1 MVAGR
6 RCTGHRLDPEE
17 HPAPVR
23 RRDDVRRPDRPG
35 PGARGVAGRRPLLLR
50 DDREPH
56 HDRAGPRRP
65 RLLCREAGVLS
76 AVDNTFA
83 SPYLC
88 NPVALGFD
96 VALHSATKY
105 VGGHADLI
113 GGVACTSEE
122 LFRRL
127 RDTVIDLGGSMPP
140 LEAWLCLRGLATPAC
155 GWSTTAPPRR
165 SWRRRWRRTRPSS
178 TSTTRVCPTIR
189 STRSRRDSSA
199 TSAARSR
206 SRSPAGSS
214 RQPGRGGARDRLD
227 RGASAA

>member
-1 MVAGR
+1 MSDPRSVVGSRRAPCTPPAAAAGQLSSSMPIFQSSTFRFETNEEFARAIRFDGPGYVLAGVRQPDRRCVPVRDGRPGGVGVRDGFASGLAAISRCSSRSRRRGRGWSRGR
-6 RCTGHRLDPEE
+6 RCTGAPSRCCE

-56 HDRAGPRRP
+56 DDRAGPRG
-65 RLLCREAGVLS
+65 LASLCREAGVLS

-105 VGGHADLI
+105 VGG
-113 GGVACTSEE
+113 
-122 LFRRL
+122 
-127 RDTVIDLGGSMPP
+127 
-140 LEAWLCLRGLATPAC
+140 TP
-155 GWSTTAPPRR
+155 T
-165 SWRRRWRRTRPSS
+165 
-178 TSTTRVCPTIR
+178 
-189 STRSRRDSSA
+189 
-199 TSAARSR
+199 
-206 SRSPAGSS
+206 
-214 RQPGRGGARDRLD
+214 
-227 RGASAA
+227 